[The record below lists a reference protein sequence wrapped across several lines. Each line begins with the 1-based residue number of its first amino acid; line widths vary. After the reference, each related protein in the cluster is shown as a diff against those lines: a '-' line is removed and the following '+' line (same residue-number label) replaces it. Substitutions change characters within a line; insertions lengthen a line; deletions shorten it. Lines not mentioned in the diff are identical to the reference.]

1 MISNRLTAGNQVNT
15 EMIKLIQTQN
25 EILAKLKNESASSP
39 HQQGNVNEI
48 QTSEASQSS
57 EISELTTASKQ
68 LINNFNVNN
77 GNNPTFALYDY
88 TKDH

>member
-25 EILAKLKNESASSP
+25 EILAKLKNESASSS

-48 QTSEASQSS
+48 QTSEVSQPR
-57 EISELTTASKQ
+57 LA
-68 LINNFNVNN
+68 N
-77 GNNPTFALYDY
+77 
-88 TKDH
+88 